1 LQLRPP
7 ILPET
12 VRSLAFSALVPQT
25 PPRLSP
31 PPGEDSMIDFA
42 RARRTMVD
50 TQVRTND
57 VTDARILDAL
67 LDVPREIFVPEQLKP
82 IAYLDHDIPV
92 GPAHAGRHIM
102 QPMVFAKLLQA
113 AAIER
118 SDRVLDVGC
127 ATGYSAAVIS
137 LIAGS
142 VVALESKEELL
153 ATCRKMLEG
162 ARNIELAH
170 GDLVA
175 GYPAGASSPSKDMGG
190 PAARRCISRSAAT
203 SQGAWR
209 STRLRARSK
218 VSRSRL
224 PSHSDL
230 GLRLPPCVVAGASS
244 RGSRPVAALR
254 PQSPF
259 SRPWTPVSPLCAST
273 RHSRGGTMSR
283 WSRRG

>member
-175 GYPAGASSPSKDMGG
+175 GYPAGG
-190 PAARRCISRSAAT
+190 PYDVILLEGAVEVVPEALFGQLAERGRLVAIKGYGRTGRATVHLKISGDVSGRVAFDTAARPLK
-203 SQGAWR
+203 GFE
-209 STRLRARSK
+209 K
-218 VSRSRL
+218 
-224 PSHSDL
+224 
-230 GLRLPPCVVAGASS
+230 PPAFA
-244 RGSRPVAALR
+244 
-254 PQSPF
+254 F
-259 SRPWTPVSPLCAST
+259 
-273 RHSRGGTMSR
+273 
-283 WSRRG
+283 